1 MYSLLPSACLS
12 VLLSI
17 SLGQAYTV
25 YDTNYE
31 YEVGDTQ
38 AREEILITE
47 TPEIL
52 SLPQH
57 LVVRR
62 GQTVRLPCLVD
73 RLEGY
78 VLLWRKDDNIVSVG
92 SQVLDSS
99 GGISVE
105 ECDNGAT
112 LVLSGLQG
120 DISGEYVCSVSTYIK
135 TEVRHTVTTR
145 VEPVITTQRE
155 VRVREGEN
163 ARLTCQLQEGSPI
176 PNLRWRKCE
185 GETYLDGKKDV
196 VENVLILSSVSRH
209 DSGCY
214 VCVADG
220 DEPVTSETMLVVE
233 HSLDTADSEEKIKEV
248 KSVAKPSKSERKVYF
263 ARVPSLYTI
272 PEKQNKQLTGG
283 KGISLQQHPKNAK
296 EFLKLLRIY
305 HQETF
310 PQEGA
315 TKNFFDGNHDP
326 EDSTESKLLRSTH
339 SYLKH
344 LEDKMIQKNHS
355 KSDNN
360 EKLMQSGHKDKKGQ
374 ADNKV
379 LVHLNNTFE
388 KANDDIKE
396 ENYILGNEEGQSK
409 EPNIV
414 EEEEHSL
421 QTTPEETEKVTGYR
435 YLKEAQLR
443 GITKEIQEDAQKT
456 TSKVL
461 RGHHMLLS
469 SLAENNNEQFFSVD
483 TDLHQKGLV
492 ESNDTDEMTVLD
504 KSKVDMMD
512 IKTNKAIDT
521 QTKLEVNKIPKNIM
535 LTGSRYLSED
545 RLKENELGIRKD
557 KQEAESKVLRGHH
570 SLLSTLL
577 ETTRPNLDYSDLD
590 LEQSHYMKMNTKQS
604 LRDPQKGQKKIQ
616 EKKLIDAEE
625 EYYPKEIQ
633 DIEKQYFKTLSQ
645 ILQEPT
651 LLEKPPLIMTEEA
664 KPEKVIKFRSSGVD
678 TSMPS
683 HPLMMIPTQHHEII
697 DLPIHEK
704 ALPEEKDE
712 MVLLKSKPLRG
723 VYSYEKM
730 IEDVQQETED
740 VQEDKRSKE
749 KKRKNGPHPFASLRF
764 RIP

>member
-1 MYSLLPSACLS
+1 MHSLLPSACLS

-99 GGISVE
+99 GAISVE
-105 ECDNGAT
+105 VCDNGAT

-145 VEPVITTQRE
+145 VEPVITTQKE

-163 ARLTCQLQEGSPI
+163 ARLACQLQEGSPI
-176 PNLRWRKCE
+176 PTLRWRKCE

-196 VENVLILSSVSRH
+196 VENVLIMLSVSRY

-220 DEPVTSETMLVVE
+220 EDPVTSETMLVVE
-233 HSLDTADSEEKIKEV
+233 HSLDNADSEEKIKEV
-248 KSVAKPSKSERKVYF
+248 KSVAKPSKSEKKVYF

-272 PEKQNKQLTGG
+272 PEEQNKQLTEG
-283 KGISLQQHPKNAK
+283 KGISLQQHPKNAE

-305 HQETF
+305 HQESF
-310 PQEGA
+310 PQEEA
-315 TKNFFDGNHDP
+315 TKNFFEGKPDP

-344 LEDKMIQKNHS
+344 LEDQMIPKNHS
-355 KSDNN
+355 KFDNN
-360 EKLMQSGHKDKKGQ
+360 EKLLQSGHTDKQGQ
-374 ADNKV
+374 ADNEV
-379 LVHLNNTFE
+379 LGHLNSTFE

-396 ENYILGNEEGQSK
+396 ENYLLGNEENQSK

-414 EEEEHSL
+414 EEEAHSL

-469 SLAENNNEQFFSVD
+469 SLAEENNKQYVSVD
-483 TDLHQKGLV
+483 TDLHEKGLV
-492 ESNDTDEMTVLD
+492 ESKDTDARTVLD
-504 KSKVDMMD
+504 KSKIGLMD
-512 IKTNKAIDT
+512 IRTNKAIDT
-521 QTKLEVNKIPKNIM
+521 HTKSVNKIPQNIM
-535 LTGSRYLSED
+535 LTGSRYLSEYK
-545 RLKENELGIRKD
+545 LKENEHGIQKD
-557 KQEAESKVLRGHH
+557 KQETESKVLRGHH

-577 ETTRPNLDYSDLD
+577 ETTMPNLEYSDLD
-590 LEQSHYMKMNTKQS
+590 LEQSQYMKMNTKQS
-604 LRDPQKGQKKIQ
+604 LQDPQNGQKKIQ

-645 ILQEPT
+645 ILQEPK

-664 KPEKVIKFRSSGVD
+664 TPDEIIKFHSLGVE

-683 HPLMMIPTQHHEII
+683 HPLMMIPTQHLDVA

-723 VYSYEKM
+723 VYSYEKI

-749 KKRKNGPHPFASLRF
+749 EKRKSGPHPFASLRF